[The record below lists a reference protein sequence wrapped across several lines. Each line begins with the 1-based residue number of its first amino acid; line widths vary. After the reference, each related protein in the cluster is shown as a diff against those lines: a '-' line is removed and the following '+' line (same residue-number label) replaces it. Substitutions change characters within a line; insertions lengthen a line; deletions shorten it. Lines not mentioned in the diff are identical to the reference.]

1 MANVKINNDFGTVNG
16 YMVKHSQYSAMFDKA
31 LTQLKRTTV
40 DRIPELNAL
49 IKLISETFDCPMTV
63 LSLNDDDQENSP
75 QLFISSVGLCETSID
90 SPDSFCR
97 YIYTNKSM
105 VIVEDAQSDP
115 RSCNSPFIIEK
126 KTQFCAGC
134 PISLDGEMIIG
145 ALSIFDDRRRSFGE
159 ADQFRLKAF
168 AQVVEGLLRSNLNWL
183 QAKLAFEQVESARVL
198 LERKSAL
205 FDELATASGV
215 GGWEFDIESNELVWT
230 QQTREIVGVGP
241 DFVPTMESGFS
252 YFAPEAREI
261 IEDTVNKALVTD
273 GIWASELP
281 FINAQGKH
289 MWVKT
294 TGQGMYKDGKLYRL
308 IGSFQDVSERKL
320 IEQKMSEN
328 ERLMQ
333 AKNNELSAIVNHIP
347 QGVAVYDSRG
357 LLKYWNSQYIDVYK
371 KNTSQVQVRNSFR
384 EFLRTR
390 FEREETIEQP
400 DDVLEQMYNAFDL
413 GQPLRKIYH
422 LKTGQIVEALYNQL
436 PDKGWICTSEDIT
449 AQEKSREKIQHA
461 AHHDTLTG
469 LANRTQFNQYVEKL
483 TKHTQEAN
491 QHHMLMLIDLDY
503 FKDVNDHYGHSA
515 GDAVLKDVAVRLK
528 SSVRE
533 TDLVCR
539 FGGDE
544 FAILLT
550 GNHNITHVAQEM
562 AERIVNSICEPFDI
576 GGKEIHIGV
585 SIGVSWIDEEDKELN
600 EALKRA
606 DLALYQTKTH
616 GRNGFKFYQEDMTE
630 DNSFKDDK

>member
-1 MANVKINNDFGTVNG
+1 
-16 YMVKHSQYSAMFDKA
+16 MVKQSDYSAMYDSA
-31 LTQLKRTTV
+31 LEQLKRSTV

-49 IKLISETFDCPMTV
+49 ITLTSETFRCPMVV
-63 LSLNDDDQENSP
+63 LSLNDDTQNNSP
-75 QLFISSVGLCETSID
+75 QLFISSVGLEETFID
-90 SPDSFCR
+90 SPGSFCR
-97 YIYTNKSM
+97 YIYSSQSM
-105 VIVEDAQSDP
+105 QVIEDPQTDP

-134 PISLDGEMIIG
+134 PISLDDKAVIG
-145 ALSIFDDRRRSFGE
+145 SLSIFDDKRRQFSE
-159 ADQFRLKAF
+159 AEKAQLQAF
-168 AQVVEGLLRSNLNWL
+168 AQIVGGLLRSNLNWL
-183 QAKLAFEQVESARVL
+183 QAKLALEEVEAARLL

-205 FDELATASGV
+205 FDELAKASGV
-215 GGWEFDIESNELVWT
+215 GGWEYDIENDDLVWT
-230 QQTREIVGVGP
+230 QQTREIVGVDS
-241 DFVPTMESGFS
+241 DFVPTMESGFA
-252 YFAPEAREI
+252 YFAPEARDI
-261 IEDTVNKALVTD
+261 IEDTVNKALVSD

-320 IEQKMSEN
+320 LEQKMSEN
-328 ERLMQ
+328 ERLML

-347 QGVAVYDSRG
+347 QGVAVYDARG

-371 KNTSQVQVRNSFR
+371 KNTSQVRIRNSFR

-400 DDVLEQMYNAFDL
+400 DEVLEQMYDAFDAGL
-413 GQPLRKIYH
+413 PLRKVYH

-449 AQEKSREKIQHA
+449 EREKSREKIQHA
-461 AHHDTLTG
+461 AHHDILTG
-469 LANRTQFNQYVEKL
+469 LANRTQFNHYVEGL
-483 TKHTQEAN
+483 TQRAQQAQSHP
-491 QHHMLMLIDLDY
+491 MLMLIDLDF
-503 FKDVNDHYGHSA
+503 FKEVNDHYGHGT
-515 GDAVLKDVAVRLK
+515 GDTVLKEVATRLRNLVRD
-528 SSVRE
+528 

-544 FAILLT
+544 FAILLI
-550 GNHNITHVAQEM
+550 GGHNLTQVAQEM
-562 AERIVNSICEPFDI
+562 AERIVDSICKPFAID
-576 GGKEIHIGV
+576 GKEIHIGV

-616 GRNGFKFYQEDMTE
+616 GRNGFRFYQDHMTE
-630 DNSFKDDK
+630 ANSFKDK

>member
-1 MANVKINNDFGTVNG
+1 MLKQSD
-16 YMVKHSQYSAMFDKA
+16 YSAMYDRA
-31 LTQLKRTTV
+31 LEQLKRSTV

-49 IKLISETFDCPMTV
+49 ITLTSETFRCPMVV
-63 LSLNDDDQENSP
+63 LSLNDDTQNKSP
-75 QLFISSVGLCETSID
+75 QLFISSVGVEETFID

-97 YIYTNKSM
+97 YVYSSQSIQ
-105 VIVEDAQSDP
+105 VIEDPQTDP
-115 RSCNSPFIIEK
+115 RSCNSPIIIEK

-134 PISLDGEMIIG
+134 PITLDDKEVIG
-145 ALSIFDDRRRSFGE
+145 SLSIFDDKHRKFSEGE
-159 ADQFRLKAF
+159 KKQLQAF
-168 AQVVEGLLRSNLNWL
+168 AQIVGGLLRSNLNWL
-183 QAKLAFEQVESARVL
+183 QAKLALEEVEAARLL

-205 FDELATASGV
+205 FDELAKASGV
-215 GGWEFDIESNELVWT
+215 GGWEYDIENDDLVWT
-230 QQTREIVGVGP
+230 QQTREIVGVDS
-241 DFVPTMESGFS
+241 DFIPTMESGFA
-252 YFAPEAREI
+252 YFAPEARHI
-261 IEDTVNKALVTD
+261 IEDTVNKALVSD

-320 IEQKMSEN
+320 LEQKMSEN

-333 AKNNELSAIVNHIP
+333 AKNDELSAIVNHIP
-347 QGVAVYDSRG
+347 QGVAVYDVRG

-371 KNTSQVQVRNSFR
+371 KNTSQVRMRNSFR

-390 FEREETIEQP
+390 FERKETTEQP
-400 DDVLEQMYNAFDL
+400 DDVLEQMYDAFDAGL
-413 GQPLRKIYH
+413 PLRKVYH
-422 LKTGQIVEALYNQL
+422 LNSGQIVEALYNQL
-436 PDKGWICTSEDIT
+436 PDHGWICTSEDIT
-449 AQEKSREKIQHA
+449 EREKSREKIQHA
-461 AHHDTLTG
+461 AHHDILTG
-469 LANRTQFNQYVEKL
+469 LANRTQFNHYVEKL
-483 TKHTQEAN
+483 PKLTQEADE
-491 QHHMLMLIDLDY
+491 HHMLMLIDLDY
-503 FKDVNDHYGHSA
+503 FKDVNDHYGHGA
-515 GDAVLKDVAVRLK
+515 GDTVLKNVALRLK

-544 FAILLT
+544 FAILLI
-550 GNHNITHVAQEM
+550 GGHNLYQVAQEM
-562 AERIVNSICEPFDI
+562 AERIVNSISQPFDI

-616 GRNGFKFYQEDMTE
+616 GRNGFRFYQDHMTE
-630 DNSFKDDK
+630 DNSFKDE